1 MTRLIFPHDL
11 LHQLSREAKPY
22 SWLLESGFYSRNTL
36 RVLRKVRVKSDAVLA
51 SLEGEIQRR
60 GIEGFSPNN
69 LSMVKEVLKCAE
81 SAEK

>member
-11 LHQLSREAKPY
+11 LHQLSREAKLY
-22 SWLLESGFYSRNTL
+22 SWLLESGFYNRNAL
-36 RVLRKVRVKSDAVLA
+36 RVLRKVSVKSDAVLA
-51 SLEGEIQRR
+51 PLEGEVQRR

-69 LSMVKEVLKCAE
+69 SRMVKEVLKCAE